1 MNFCLFYAWR
11 EMRRRPMRFVSLGCF
26 LGIYSFVISSVYGI
40 VMCYSG
46 NVRDALLQA
55 GILLLFLLGLMTLM
69 VCFLCQ
75 ERYRACAAEYEAMQM
90 YGLTEA
96 GLQKI
101 HIIQMLML
109 SAIVISMTQL
119 LSVVFCRML
128 MSRNLCALAALKA
141 SVEQAWPAW
150 YVSRA
155 EIPLVSFPT
164 TAAIGYAVCAVLML
178 VSGFSASLWAD
189 HLCCCGRTSSIV
201 SSLAKQNGGVICNW
215 TSYRRLTYARIRKS
229 LWNLRVVSA
238 AAFFLPV
245 FLFGASLLFNPVSAL
260 GDMTVSIAETAYTEV
275 DAALTARIIALVGEE
290 HCQIIRDGDAVFA
303 LQLMLDDQTWIQTAG
318 EILAIPG
325 IEAYYVSV
333 SLLSRAVS
341 GIKSDLLCRGFA
353 FLALVSLLAACI
365 SIFYVIADQL
375 RARAEEFRVLTMFGI
390 RSLFRLKAAAVFRM
404 LLPGSIAV
412 SITAV
417 LLVRSM
423 NLSGGAVEGTWVS
436 ELLFAGIGAAV
447 VLPIL
452 FALCAA
458 RFICP
463 EMRE

>member
-1 MNFCLFYAWR
+1 
-11 EMRRRPMRFVSLGCF
+11 
-26 LGIYSFVISSVYGI
+26 
-40 VMCYSG
+40 MCYSG

-101 HIIQMLML
+101 HIMQMLML
-109 SAIVISMTQL
+109 SAIVIPMTQL

-128 MSRNLCALAALKA
+128 MSRNLCALAALKD

-155 EIPLVSFPT
+155 EIPMVSFPT

-189 HLCCCGRTSSIV
+189 HICRHGKTSSTL
-201 SSLAKQNGGVICNW
+201 SGLARQDHGVISDW
-215 TSYRRLTYARIRKS
+215 KTYRRLTYARTRRS
-229 LWNLRVVSA
+229 LWNLRMVSA

-245 FLFGASLLFNPVSAL
+245 FLFGASLLFGSVSAPI
-260 GDMTVSIAETAYTEV
+260 DMSVSIAETAYTEV
-275 DAALTARIIALVGEE
+275 DTALTARVIGLVGTER
-290 HCQIIRDGDAVFA
+290 CQIVREGDAVFA
-303 LQLMLDDQTWIQTAG
+303 LLLTFDDQTWVQTAG
-318 EILAIPG
+318 EILKIPG
-325 IEAYYVSV
+325 IDGYHVSV
-333 SLLSRAVS
+333 SRLSHTIAGMES
-341 GIKSDLLCRGFA
+341 EFLCRGFA
-353 FLALVSLLAACI
+353 ALSVVSLVAACI
-365 SIFYVIADQL
+365 SIFYVAADQL
-375 RARAEEFRVLTMFGI
+375 RARAEEFRVLTMLGI